1 MTADTSTQSTA
12 VHPISLDGRVFVVT
26 GGASGIGR
34 AIATM
39 LAAADA
45 RPVLLDLDAAAL
57 ETVSREL
64 GGALA
69 IRADITVQEDVDRA
83 VAEVLATH
91 GRIDGLVNNAGIS
104 LHEPVA
110 SVGLDDFRHALEI
123 NTVGALRMLQ
133 AVVPAMREAGFGR
146 IVNVSSG
153 TTRIAL
159 VGGGPYAATKSAL
172 NMLSAVSRAELAGD
186 GIAVSEVLPS
196 ITASNFGGGRYK
208 AGEESLPGLVTHTP
222 EYPAR
227 AILRA
232 IVTGE
237 PTFDVPH
244 GPEDPDYL
252 AA

>member
-1 MTADTSTQSTA
+1 MTADTSTHTLA
-12 VHPISLDGRVFVVT
+12 DAISLDDRVVVVT

-34 AIATM
+34 ATAHK
-39 LAAADA
+39 LAAAGA
-45 RPVLLDLDAAAL
+45 KPVLLDLNGDAL

-83 VAEVLATH
+83 IAQVLDTH

-104 LHEPVA
+104 MHEPVA
-110 SVGLDDFRHALEI
+110 SVGLDEFRRALEI
-123 NTVGALRMLQ
+123 NTVAALRMLQ
-133 AVVPAMREAGFGR
+133 AVVPVMRKAGFGR

-172 NMLSAVSRAELAGD
+172 NMLSAVSRAELADD
-186 GIAVSEVLPS
+186 GITVSEVLPS

-227 AILRA
+227 AIFRA
-232 IVTGE
+232 ILTGE
-237 PTFDVPH
+237 PTLDVPH
-244 GPEDPDYL
+244 GREDPNYL
-252 AA
+252 TS

>member
-1 MTADTSTQSTA
+1 MTASTSVEPSSDA
-12 VHPISLDGRVFVVT
+12 ISLEGRVVIVT

-34 AIATM
+34 ATAHK
-39 LAAADA
+39 LAAAGA
-45 RPVLLDLDAAAL
+45 HPVLLDMNADALKMVSEELD
-57 ETVSREL
+57 
-64 GGALA
+64 GALA
-69 IRADITVQEDVDRA
+69 IQADITVQADVDRA
-83 VAEVLATH
+83 IAEVLATW

-110 SVGLDDFRHALEI
+110 TVGLADFQHALEI

-133 AVVPAMREAGFGR
+133 AVVPAMRAAGFGR

-172 NMLSAVSRAELAGD
+172 NMLSAVSRAELAEA
-186 GIAVSEVLPS
+186 GISVSEVLPS

-208 AGEESLPGLVTHTP
+208 AGEESLPGLVTHRP

-227 AILRA
+227 AIFRA
-232 IVTGE
+232 ILTGE